1 MDRLSALNAF
11 THAAESRSF
20 TAAGR
25 ALGISSSAIGKAISR
40 LEARHGIQLFRRST
54 RSITLT
60 PDGELFLK
68 RCRAIFREIEAAE
81 SELAQSASAPRG
93 TLRASLPII
102 GMLMTP
108 VIAAFSAAH
117 PEIRLDLDFTDRL
130 VDVIEEGF
138 DVVIRTGALAD
149 SRLKA
154 RSLGSYSYV
163 IVGAPGYF
171 GKRGFPETPEE
182 LVNHACLYHR
192 WSSSGKLE
200 RWVFSRD
207 GVELEFEP
215 PASTIA
221 STMEPLIGLAERGLG
236 LMYTPIFTV
245 RRQLS
250 EGTLCSV
257 LSPFLRSVGTLQM
270 LWPPSRHPS
279 PKLRAFVDFMASNLL
294 ASET

>member
-1 MDRLSALNAF
+1 MDPLGALNAF
-11 THAAESRSF
+11 MHAATNRSF

-25 ALGISSSAIGKAISR
+25 ALGISSSAVGKAISR
-40 LEARHGIQLFRRST
+40 LEMRHGVRLFHRST

-60 PDGELFLK
+60 PEGELFLN

-81 SELAQSASAPRG
+81 SELAQSASAVHG
-93 TLRASLPII
+93 TLRVSLPLI

-130 VDVIEEGF
+130 VDVVDEGF
-138 DVVIRTGALAD
+138 DVVMRTGDLAD

-154 RSLGSYSYV
+154 RNLGNFSYV
-163 IVGAPGYF
+163 IVGAPEYF
-171 GKRGFPETPEE
+171 GQRGVPETPEE

-192 WSSSGKLE
+192 WPSSGKLQ
-200 RWVFSRD
+200 RWEFSRD
-207 GVELEFEP
+207 GVEIEFEP

-250 EGTLCSV
+250 DGKLRSV
-257 LSPFLRSVGTLQM
+257 LGPFLRSVGTLQI

-279 PKLRAFVDFMASNLL
+279 PKLRAFVDFMASHLL
-294 ASET
+294 ASQP